1 MQPLTEQ
8 QVYNNA
14 LFGMRGQNYEP
25 SHAGGACLYRGPR
38 GLKCAIG
45 HSIPDD
51 IYCPEMDRG
60 ATDDGLTDDGLTTIG
75 HFLEEFVF
83 SELCELFQHVSGG
96 LLTALQVTHDQLS
109 PRQSTAERKEQF
121 ESRMRQIA
129 SCYHLEYS
137 PPAG

>member
-25 SHAGGACLYRGPR
+25 SRAGNACLYRGPH

-51 IYCPEMDRG
+51 IYCPEMDRRVN
-60 ATDDGLTDDGLTTIG
+60 DDELTSIG

-83 SELCELFQHVSGG
+83 SELCELFQHVSVE
-96 LLTALQVTHDQLS
+96 LLKALQVTHDQLL
-109 PRQSTAERKEQF
+109 PNQSTAKRKEQF
-121 ESRMRQIA
+121 ESRMRRIA
-129 SCYHLEYS
+129 SRYHLEYS

>member
-25 SHAGGACLYRGPR
+25 SRLTGACLYRGPR

-45 HSIPDD
+45 HSISDD
-51 IYCPEMDRG
+51 IYCPEMDIG
-60 ATDDGLTDDGLTTIG
+60 VDDDGLTAIG
-75 HFLEEFVF
+75 HFLKEFVF
-83 SELCELFQHVSGG
+83 SELCELFQHVSVE

-109 PRQSTAERKEQF
+109 PHQSTAARKAQF
-121 ESRMRQIA
+121 ESDMRRIA
-129 SCYHLEYS
+129 SRYHLEYS
-137 PPAG
+137 PLAG

>member
-25 SHAGGACLYRGPR
+25 SRSAGACLYRGPH
-38 GLKCAIG
+38 GLKCVIG
-45 HSIPDD
+45 HSISDD

-60 ATDDGLTDDGLTTIG
+60 VNDDGLTTIG

-96 LLTALQVTHDQLS
+96 LLSLLQETHDQLS
-109 PRQSTAERKEQF
+109 PHQSTAERKEQF

>member
-25 SHAGGACLYRGPR
+25 SRIGDACLYRGPR

-60 ATDDGLTDDGLTTIG
+60 VNDDELTTIG
-75 HFLEEFVF
+75 HFLKEFTF
-83 SELCELFQHVSGG
+83 SSLCELFQHASGE

-109 PRQSTAERKEQF
+109 PFQSTAERKDQF
-121 ESRMRQIA
+121 EARMRQIA
-129 SCYHLEYS
+129 SCYRLEYS